1 MRFAAIALATGL
13 AGAALAANLQGSLSS
28 SVAEAAPLVASAEVA
43 PHGIDEIET
52 GSIRTVTGNTLESIR
67 LIDLRSGT
75 SCKTDRAASAGA
87 TFTDVPL
94 GRDCK
99 RSPSLARIAQWR
111 STDDGSLI
119 MADRDGATI
128 LEFAPGDGVLYESVY
143 PSDQL
148 ITIVP
153 VKG

>member
-1 MRFAAIALATGL
+1 MRFATIALATGL
-13 AGAALAANLQGSLSS
+13 VGSFFASNLQGSLSS
-28 SVAEAAPLVASAEVA
+28 SVAEAAPMLAANALTSDDLDAV
-43 PHGIDEIET
+43 ET
-52 GSIRTVTGNTLESIR
+52 GSIGSATGTRPDGLR

-75 SCKTDRAASAGA
+75 TCKADGAGSAGA

-99 RSPSLARIAQWR
+99 TSPSLSRIAQWR
-111 STDDGSLI
+111 SGADGTLV

-143 PSDQL
+143 PNDEL

-153 VKG
+153 ARG